1 MTTKPRARKFRIRRG
16 GSLGSADPSADA
28 ASHDAGTGA
37 NEASHSEST
46 AVAPTEAA
54 SDQNVLDAIRQEGL
68 TGRQLRMARRIAQ
81 KHGLAVTSDY
91 DAVRRL
97 RERGIDPFDRA
108 GVLELVISGAKS
120 ESGPTLLPQ
129 TVPSKSSP
137 LSKADNQAMLS
148 SEERAREI
156 MKIQKDIARRRR
168 QKLVLLFMRL
178 AVFVLLPTLLTGYYY
193 YRIATPMYATKAEF
207 VIQQASSGGSSSGGG
222 LGGLFQGTSMAT
234 QQDSITVQSYLASRS
249 AMIRLDNDHGFK
261 AHFSDPKIDPIQ
273 RLDLDATNE
282 QAFKT
287 YTKRV
292 RVSYDPTEGI
302 VRMEVI
308 ATDPATSQAFSEALV
323 GYAEEQVDQL
333 TARLRA
339 DQNASAEQSYQ
350 EAEARRQESLAELLR
365 IQNEL
370 EVLNPQGEISAVM
383 GQIGNLEADK
393 QQKELELATLK
404 SVAEPNQARVNGV
417 EQDIARLESFIADLR
432 GQLTEKNNDG
442 STLAAKTTELRL
454 AEENYQFQIGMV
466 QNALAMRESARQE
479 ADRQVRY
486 LSMGVEPVAPDEA
499 TYPRAFENTLVSLLI
514 FAGIYLMISLTVS
527 ILREQVSS

>member
-16 GSLGSADPSADA
+16 GSLGSADPSADTTT
-28 ASHDAGTGA
+28 HDAGAGKS
-37 NEASHSEST
+37 EASNGEST
-46 AVAPTEAA
+46 AVAPTEG
-54 SDQNVLDAIRQEGL
+54 SSNQSVLDAIRQEGL

-97 RERGIDPFDRA
+97 REHDIDPFDRA
-108 GVLELVISGAKS
+108 GVLELVISGAKN
-120 ESGPTLLPQ
+120 ESGPALLPQ

-137 LSKADNQAMLS
+137 LSKADSQAMLS

-207 VIQQASSGGSSSGGG
+207 IIQQASSGGSSGGG

-261 AHFSDPKIDPIQ
+261 AHFSDPRIDPIQ
-273 RLDLDATNE
+273 RLDVDATNE

-308 ATDPATSQAFSEALV
+308 ATDPSKSQAFSEALV

-350 EAEARRQESLAELLR
+350 DAEARRQESLAELLR

-383 GQIGNLEADK
+383 GQIGGLETDK

-514 FAGIYLMISLTVS
+514 FSGIYLMISLTVS

>member
-1 MTTKPRARKFRIRRG
+1 
-16 GSLGSADPSADA
+16 
-28 ASHDAGTGA
+28 
-37 NEASHSEST
+37 
-46 AVAPTEAA
+46 
-54 SDQNVLDAIRQEGL
+54 
-68 TGRQLRMARRIAQ
+68 MARRIAQ

-91 DAVRRL
+91 DAVLRL

-108 GVLELVISGAKS
+108 GVLELVISSAKS
-120 ESGPTLLPQ
+120 EGSGSLLPQ
-129 TVPSKSSP
+129 TVPRKSSP
-137 LSKADNQAMLS
+137 LSRTDTQGALS
-148 SEERAREI
+148 SAERAREI

-178 AVFVLLPTLLTGYYY
+178 AVFVLLPTVLAGYYY
-193 YRIATPMYATKAEF
+193 YRIATPMYATKTEF
-207 VIQQASSGGSSSGGG
+207 VIQQASSGGSSGGG
-222 LGGLFQGTSMAT
+222 LGGLLQGTSMAT

-273 RLDLDATNE
+273 RLDVDATNE
-282 QAFKT
+282 QAFKA
-287 YTKRV
+287 YTKNV

-308 ATDPATSQAFSEALV
+308 ATDPMTSQTFSEALV

-333 TARLRA
+333 TSRLRT
-339 DQNASAEQSYQ
+339 DQNSSAEQSYQ
-350 EAEARRQESLAELLR
+350 DAEARRQEALAELLR

-383 GQIGNLEADK
+383 GQIGRLEADK

-432 GQLTEKNNDG
+432 GQPTEKNNDG

-454 AEENYQFQIGMV
+454 AEENYQFQTVMV
-466 QNALAMRESARQE
+466 QQALTMRESARQE
-479 ADRQVRY
+479 ADKQVRY

-527 ILREQVSS
+527 ILREQVSSL

>member
-16 GSLGSADPSADA
+16 GSLGSADPGPDTT
-28 ASHDAGTGA
+28 SHDAEAET
-37 NEASHSEST
+37 NEASNSEST
-46 AVAPTEAA
+46 AVAPIEAP

-81 KHGLAVTSDY
+81 KHGLAVISDY

-108 GVLELVISGAKS
+108 GVLELVITGAKS

-129 TVPSKSSP
+129 TVPSKSSH
-137 LSKADNQAMLS
+137 LSKTNSQAMLS

-207 VIQQASSGGSSSGGG
+207 VIQQASSGGSSGGG

-273 RLDLDATNE
+273 RLDVDATNE

-302 VRMEVI
+302 IRMEVI

-339 DQNASAEQSYQ
+339 DQNASAEQSHQ

-383 GQIGNLEADK
+383 GQIGGLEADK

-417 EQDIARLESFIADLR
+417 EQDIARLASFIADLR

-454 AEENYQFQIGMV
+454 AEENYQFQITMV

>member
-16 GSLGSADPSADA
+16 GSLGSADPSVEA
-28 ASHDAGTGA
+28 AAQDVGQETSDTPA
-37 NEASHSEST
+37 SESRAIARPNDT
-46 AVAPTEAA
+46 
-54 SDQNVLDAIRQEGL
+54 SDHNAIDAIRQEGL

-97 RERGIDPFDRA
+97 REQGIDPFDRA
-108 GVLELVISGAKS
+108 GVLELVISSATS
-120 ESGPTLLPQ
+120 EGGPSLLPQ
-129 TVPSKSSP
+129 TTPNKSSL
-137 LSKADNQAMLS
+137 LSKADRQASLS
-148 SEERAREI
+148 TEERGREI
-156 MKIQKDIARRRR
+156 MKIQRDIARRRR
-168 QKLVLLFMRL
+168 QKLILLFMRL
-178 AVFVLLPTLLTGYYY
+178 AAFVMLPTLLTGYYY
-193 YRIATPMYATKAEF
+193 YRIATPMYATKTEF
-207 VIQQASSGGSSSGGG
+207 VIQQASAGGSSGGG

-249 AMIRLDNDHGFK
+249 AMVRLDNDHGFK
-261 AHFSDPKIDPIQ
+261 AHFSNPEIDPIQ
-273 RLDLDATNE
+273 RLGADATNE

-287 YTKRV
+287 YTKNV

-308 ATDPATSQAFSEALV
+308 AADPNTSQAFSEALV
-323 GYAEEQVDQL
+323 DYAEEQVDQL
-333 TARLRA
+333 TSRLRT

-350 EAEARRQESLAELLR
+350 EAEARRQEALAELLR

-370 EVLNPQGEISAVM
+370 EVLNPQTEISAVM
-383 GQIGNLEADK
+383 SQISRLEADK

-404 SVAEPNQARVNGV
+404 SVTEPNQARVNGV

-442 STLAAKTTELRL
+442 STLATKTTELRL
-454 AEENYQFQIGMV
+454 AEENYQFQIVMV
-466 QNALAMRESARQE
+466 QNALSMRESARQE

>member
-1 MTTKPRARKFRIRRG
+1 MTIKPRVRKFRIRRG
-16 GSLGSADPSADA
+16 GSLGSADPTSETSMQDNPPE
-28 ASHDAGTGA
+28 TP
-37 NEASHSEST
+37 EVPESESR
-46 AVAPTEAA
+46 AIAPRG
-54 SDQNVLDAIRQEGL
+54 DPLPQNAMDAIRQEGL
-68 TGRQLRMARRIAQ
+68 TGRKLRMARRIAQ

-91 DAVRRL
+91 DAVLKL

-108 GVLELVISGAKS
+108 GVLELVISSAKA
-120 ESGPTLLPQ
+120 ENGPSNLPQ
-129 TVPSKSSP
+129 TVPHKSTP
-137 LSKADNQAMLS
+137 LGRVGQHTAMS
-148 SEERAREI
+148 AEERAREI
-156 MKIQKDIARRRR
+156 TNIQRDIARRRR
-168 QKLVLLFMRL
+168 RKLALLFMRL
-178 AVFVLLPTLLTGYYY
+178 AVFVLLPTLLTGYYFF
-193 YRIATPMYATKAEF
+193 RIATPMYATKTEF
-207 VIQQASSGGSSSGGG
+207 VIQQASSGGATGGG

-249 AMIRLDNDHGFK
+249 AMIRLDEDHGFK

-273 RLDLDATNE
+273 RLDADASNE
-282 QAFKT
+282 QAFKA
-287 YTKRV
+287 YSKNV

-308 ATDPATSQAFSEALV
+308 ASDPDTSQAFSEALV

-333 TARLRA
+333 TSRMRT
-339 DQNASAEQSYQ
+339 DQNSSAEQIYQ
-350 EAEARRQESLAELLR
+350 EAEARREDALAELLR

-370 EVLNPQGEISAVM
+370 EVLNPEGEISAVM
-383 GQIGNLEADK
+383 SQIGGLEADK

-404 SVAEPNQARVNGV
+404 SVSEPNQARVNGV
-417 EQDIARLESFIADLR
+417 EQDIARLDSFITQLR

-454 AEENYQFQIGMV
+454 AEENYQFQTGMV
-466 QNALAMRESARQE
+466 QQALSMRESARQE

-499 TYPRAFENTLVSLLI
+499 TYPRAFESTLVSLLI

>member
-16 GSLGSADPSADA
+16 GSLGSADPSAESATQDQERIPSDA
-28 ASHDAGTGA
+28 ADNESREIAVQSGA
-37 NEASHSEST
+37 SEQS
-46 AVAPTEAA
+46 AI
-54 SDQNVLDAIRQEGL
+54 DAIRQEGL

-91 DAVRRL
+91 DAVHRL

-108 GVLELVISGAKS
+108 GVLELVISSARN
-120 ESGPTLLPQ
+120 ESKGSLLPQ
-129 TVPSKSSP
+129 TVPHKSSP
-137 LSKADNQAMLS
+137 LGRTDTQGALS
-148 SEERAREI
+148 TAERAREI

-178 AVFVLLPTLLTGYYY
+178 AVFVLLPTVLTGYYY
-193 YRIATPMYATKAEF
+193 YRIATPMYATKTEF
-207 VIQQASSGGSSSGGG
+207 VIQQASSSGGSSGGG

-273 RLDLDATNE
+273 RLDVDATNE
-282 QAFKT
+282 QAFKA
-287 YTKRV
+287 YTKNV

-308 ATDPATSQAFSEALV
+308 ATDPMTSQTFSEALV

-333 TARLRA
+333 TSRLRA
-339 DQNASAEQSYQ
+339 DQNSSAEQSYQ
-350 EAEARRQESLAELLR
+350 DAEARREEALAELLR

-383 GQIGNLEADK
+383 SQIGGLEASK

-417 EQDIARLESFIADLR
+417 EQDIARLESFILELR

-454 AEENYQFQIGMV
+454 AEENYQFQTVMV
-466 QNALAMRESARQE
+466 QQALTMRESARQE
-479 ADRQVRY
+479 ADKQVRY